1 MTTTSATDKQT
12 RTNETVSAYRELFF
26 PCAPPLYEE
35 PLVLVEGRGA
45 QVYDSDGNEYLDFFS
60 GILTTSLGHCHPE
73 VVERV
78 REQVGKLGHTSTLYL
93 NECQVRVSQRE
104 GLI

>member
-1 MTTTSATDKQT
+1 MTIASGTNKRTSTGEVISD
-12 RTNETVSAYRELFF
+12 YRDLLF

-35 PLVLVEGRGA
+35 PLVLAEGRGTTA
-45 QVYDSDGNEYLDFFS
+45 IDSDGNEYLDFFS

-78 REQVGKLGHTSTLYL
+78 REQVGLLGHTSTLYL
-93 NECQVRVSQRE
+93 NECKVSAARR
-104 GLI
+104 LS